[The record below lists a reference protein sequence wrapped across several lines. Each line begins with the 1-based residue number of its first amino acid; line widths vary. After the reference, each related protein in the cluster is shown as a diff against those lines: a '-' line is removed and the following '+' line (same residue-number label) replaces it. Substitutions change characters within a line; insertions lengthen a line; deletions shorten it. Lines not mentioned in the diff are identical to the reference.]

1 MTEIARITNIAK
13 MPGLNGLCERRQILQ
28 APTLLWSYRE
38 ADFVMDFRESDVGL
52 LNRRQ
57 VV

>member
-1 MTEIARITNIAK
+1 MTEIARIANIAK
-13 MPGLNGLCERRQILQ
+13 MPGLNGLCERGQILQ
-28 APTLLWSYRE
+28 APTLLWIYRE

-57 VV
+57 AV

>member
-13 MPGLNGLCERRQILQ
+13 MPGLNGLCERGQILQ

-38 ADFVMDFRESDVGL
+38 ANFVMDFREFDVGL

-57 VV
+57 AV